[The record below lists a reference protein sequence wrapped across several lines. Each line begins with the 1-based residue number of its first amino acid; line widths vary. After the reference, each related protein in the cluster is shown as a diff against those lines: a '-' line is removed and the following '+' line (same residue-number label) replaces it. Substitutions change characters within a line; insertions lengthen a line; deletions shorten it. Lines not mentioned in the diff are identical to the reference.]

1 LINKSNLT
9 DLAEALSGLP
19 VYGCLPGS
27 PADKAGVRYGDVLL
41 SVDGHATPSW
51 DAYVAARQNSGK
63 SIVLRLF
70 RDGREFDV
78 ELELNGTRYL
88 NADAL
93 SALGL
98 FSTTDPFREDPP
110 RGSS

>member
-1 LINKSNLT
+1 MINKSKLT
-9 DLAEALSGLP
+9 DLAVALSGLP

-27 PADKAGVRYGDVLL
+27 PADQAGIRYGDVLL

-51 DAYVAARQNSGK
+51 DAYVAARQHSGK

-78 ELELNGTRYL
+78 ELVLNGGRVVT
-88 NADAL
+88 ADTLAG
-93 SALGL
+93 LGL
-98 FSTTDPFREDPP
+98 FSNGAPYAEEPP
-110 RGSS
+110 RGTS